1 MRHSQLAK
9 MIGSG
14 HRSENEASTTTNE
27 SKGDDR
33 MYEAITEE
41 IQKTIATLLVAERL
55 PIASG
60 IIEGSCRLVVEDRLD
75 RTGMR
80 WCLEGALAMLANR
93 TTSLSDDWNDYQT
106 FRITREQK
114 RLYPTAT

>member
-1 MRHSQLAK
+1 MTAEVRLTGETCSSIRAASRLD
-9 MIGSG
+9 SR
-14 HRSENEASTTTNE
+14 RS
-27 SKGDDR
+27 
-33 MYEAITEE
+33 
-41 IQKTIATLLVAERL
+41 ATLLASDPASFDYLREGY

-80 WCLEGALAMLANR
+80 WSLDGALAMLANR

-114 RLYPTAT
+114 RLYPTTT